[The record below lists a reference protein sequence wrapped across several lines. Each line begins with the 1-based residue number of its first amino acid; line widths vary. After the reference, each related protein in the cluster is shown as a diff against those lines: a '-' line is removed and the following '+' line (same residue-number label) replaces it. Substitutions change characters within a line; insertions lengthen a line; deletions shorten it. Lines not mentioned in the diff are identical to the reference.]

1 MDPQVVPPPSGD
13 GLYDLEDIPQP
24 IMTTSSPE
32 SSSPSSAPTVARP
45 STPQHAEPPAT
56 EGGEAKSTAAAD
68 STPKAPA
75 KKKKKRKRRRFDAPA
90 WFVSVLVHAVILL
103 TLAAYTFTTDAG
115 KQLVANIN
123 SALIPGP
130 QPGEEEVTPIYADPS
145 TQKSNEA
152 VGVENAE
159 TVGGSSGIGGGP
171 PTATPVVS
179 GAASG
184 VNEKSSLPGMK
195 VVANVSGLSLVP
207 AAPGLDLGGSGLI
220 AGDVT
225 FEAGDVG
232 ESLDQIARE
241 ILRHLSQH
249 KLTVV
254 WLFDESES
262 MKDDQRAIKD
272 KFDRIVSELKA
283 HSDSER
289 ATAEAAAPK
298 KKDQQKYA
306 EPLTH
311 AIVSYGAD
319 IHYQLEKP
327 TENIQLIGK
336 AIDKLKIDSSGTEN
350 TLHAINEVIDH
361 YKSLIKS
368 DKKLLIVL
376 VTDESG
382 DDGDFVEEAH
392 QAVVNKGVPIY
403 VIGRQSLFGYSRAH
417 LRYIDPVT
425 KDEYWP
431 AIHRGPETADV
442 ELLQWDGLHER
453 WDELPSGFAPYE
465 LSRLT
470 KDSGGIFFLL
480 PSEENMRV
488 HQREKN
494 YKIADLKEYAP
505 ELMSRNAY
513 AAERNKSEFRRTL
526 HEIIE
531 LTRNA
536 EYRREFPIDHNELA
550 SAITEASELAT
561 ARLQTLLSIQKRL
574 EALKPLREREPEKRW
589 QAHYDLI
596 LAQIVAYQIKS
607 YEYRACLAEMA
618 RTMPVP
624 TPPLGPEQSM
634 VWVINHATKP
644 MAPKEQTAE
653 KYKEATR
660 LLQEVIAK
668 HPKTPWADLAQ
679 DEITRGF
686 SCVRNEWRRSASY
699 GERAKLVPKY

>member
-1 MDPQVVPPPSGD
+1 MDLHVVPSPSGD
-13 GLYDLEDIPQP
+13 GLYDLEAIPQP
-24 IMTTSSPE
+24 AKAAPVPKLP
-32 SSSPSSAPTVARP
+32 PS
-45 STPQHAEPPAT
+45 PPAQPSEPEKT
-56 EGGEAKSTAAAD
+56 EPTAAQAAP
-68 STPKAPA
+68 PKAPA
-75 KKKKKRKRRRFDAPA
+75 KKKKKRKARRFDAPA
-90 WFVSVLVHAVILL
+90 WFVSFLVHAAILL
-103 TLAAYTFTTDAG
+103 LLGAYTITTDAG
-115 KQLVANIN
+115 KKLVANIN

-171 PTATPVVS
+171 PSATPVVS
-179 GAASG
+179 GATSG

-195 VVANVSGLSLVP
+195 VVANVSGLSMVP

-283 HSDSER
+283 HADSER
-289 ATAEAAAPK
+289 ATSEAAAPK

-327 TENIQLIGK
+327 TESIQQVGK
-336 AIDKLKIDSSGTEN
+336 AIDKLKVDSSGTEN

-361 YKSLIKS
+361 YQSLIKK

-403 VIGRQSLFGYSRAH
+403 VIGRQSLFGYSLAH

-431 AIHRGPETADV
+431 VIHRGPETADV
-442 ELLQWDGLHER
+442 ELLQWDGLHDR

-488 HQREKN
+488 HQKEKN

-513 AAERNKSEFRRTL
+513 AAERSKSEFRRTL
-526 HEIIE
+526 YEIID
-531 LTRNA
+531 LTRHA

-550 SAITEASELAT
+550 SAISEAAELAT
-561 ARLQTLLSIQKRL
+561 ARLQTLLSIQNRL

-596 LAQIVAYQIKS
+596 MGQIVAYQIKS
-607 YEYRACLAEMA
+607 FEYRACLAETLK
-618 RTMPVP
+618 TMPIP
-624 TPPLGPEQSM
+624 TPPLGPEQTM
-634 VWVINHATKP
+634 VWVIDHSPKP
-644 MAPKEQTAE
+644 MAPKQQTEE

-660 LLQEVIAK
+660 LLKEVIAK

-679 DEITRGF
+679 EEINRGF
-686 SCVRNEWRRSASY
+686 SCVRHEWRRSPSY

>member
-1 MDPQVVPPPSGD
+1 MDLHVVPPPSGD
-13 GLYDLEDIPQP
+13 GLYDLEPATPSANAVPAPASQP
-24 IMTTSSPE
+24 TPPE
-32 SSSPSSAPTVARP
+32 K
-45 STPQHAEPPAT
+45 AEPVAETKVDEKPAPVAGT
-56 EGGEAKSTAAAD
+56 SVEPAAA
-68 STPKAPA
+68 PVKKAPA
-75 KKKKKRKRRRFDAPA
+75 KKKKKRKGRRFDAPA
-90 WFVSVLVHAVILL
+90 WFVSLLVHAAILL
-103 TLAAYTFTTDAG
+103 MLAAYTFTTDTG
-115 KQLVANIN
+115 KKLVANIN
-123 SALIPGP
+123 SALVPGP
-130 QPGEEEVTPIYADPS
+130 QPGEEEVTPIYADSS

-159 TVGGSSGIGGGP
+159 AVGGSSGIGGAP
-171 PTATPVVS
+171 PSATPVVS
-179 GAASG
+179 GATKG

-254 WLFDESES
+254 WLFDESQS

-272 KFDRIVSELKA
+272 KFDRIVNELKA
-283 HSDSER
+283 HADNER
-289 ATAEAAAPK
+289 ATAEAATTK

-336 AIDKLKIDSSGTEN
+336 AIDKLKVDSSGTEN
-350 TLHAINEVIDH
+350 TLHAINDVIDH
-361 YKSLIKS
+361 YQGLIKK
-368 DKKLLIVL
+368 DRKLLIVL

-403 VIGRQSLFGYSRAH
+403 VIGRQSLFGYSLAH
-417 LRYIDPVT
+417 LVYTDPVT
-425 KDEYWP
+425 KDTYWP

-442 ELLQWDGLHER
+442 EVLQWDGLYNR
-453 WDELPSGFAPYE
+453 WDEIPSGFAPYE

-470 KDSGGIFFLL
+470 KDSGGIYFLL

-494 YKIADLKEYAP
+494 YKIADMKEYAP
-505 ELMSRNAY
+505 ELMSRTAY
-513 AAERNKSEFRRTL
+513 VAERNKSEFRRTL

-531 LTRNA
+531 MTKNA
-536 EYRREFPIDHNELA
+536 DYRREFPIDHNELA
-550 SAITEASELAT
+550 SAINEATELAT
-561 ARLQTLLSIQKRL
+561 ARLQTLLTVQKRL
-574 EALKPLREREPEKRW
+574 EALKPLRDREPEKRW

-596 LAQIVAYQIKS
+596 KAQVVAYQIKS
-607 YEYRACLAEMA
+607 FEYRACLAELLQ
-618 RTMPVP
+618 TLPVP
-624 TPPLGPEQSM
+624 NPPLGPEQSM
-634 VWVINHATKP
+634 VWVIDHSNKP
-644 MAPKEQTAE
+644 LAPKAQTEE
-653 KYKEATR
+653 KYKEATK
-660 LLQEVIAK
+660 LLKEVVAQ

-679 DEITRGF
+679 EEINRGF
-686 SCVRNEWRRSASY
+686 SCVRNEWRRSPGYA
-699 GERAKLVPKY
+699 ERGKLVPKY